1 MAKDQ
6 STKAAANEST
16 QSSAQQQQQ
25 SNIENRYLPKGKPEE
40 LAPFTLQKLAR
51 NLTNKV
57 NPSVKIETSSSNS
70 QASTEEKKKRAG
82 LKTGTPRTREGRL
95 EKTGFDKLEQV
106 VGRARMSQ
114 RARHDLEDPPVE
126 DRMSGEG
133 MGERERAE
141 EMKKKGSKGQQFQ
154 RFLEEYF

>member
-16 QSSAQQQQQ
+16 QSSAQQQQ
-25 SNIENRYLPKGKPEE
+25 SNIENRHLPKAKPEE

-82 LKTGTPRTREGRL
+82 LKIGTPRTREGRL

-106 VGRARMSQ
+106 VGRARTSQ
-114 RARHDLEDPPVE
+114 RTSHDLEDPRVE
-126 DRMSGEG
+126 DPMSGEG

-141 EMKKKGSKGQQFQ
+141 EMKKKRSKGQRFQ
-154 RFLEEYF
+154 TFLEEYL